1 MSDRAILDTSFL
13 VALFDDRDVWYPQAL
28 KIKGRLE
35 NEGLEMV
42 VLDCVI
48 GETISTVAR
57 RFRERRK
64 SKGTTASTK
73 QITGKIPRDSIEWA
87 YPEVP
92 RLYRSILSLFEKHAG
107 QLNFHDC
114 LIALTAKE
122 KKIKEIVSF
131 DEDFDR
137 VPWLERIE

>member
-1 MSDRAILDTSFL
+1 MNDKVVLDTSFL
-13 VALFDDRDVWYPQAL
+13 VALFDNRDVWYPQAL
-28 KIKGRLE
+28 KTKGWLE

-48 GETISTVAR
+48 GETISTIAR

-64 SKGTTASTK
+64 RKGTTVSAK
-73 QITGKIPRDSIEWA
+73 QITEKIPRDSIEWA

-92 RLYRSILSLFEKHAG
+92 RLYESILSLFEKHTG

-122 KKIKEIVSF
+122 KKIKKIVSF
-131 DEDFDR
+131 DKDFDR
-137 VPWLERIE
+137 VLWLERIK